1 MLNKK
6 KLKANI
12 ILLLSAYIPLYLTI
26 IVQNSFSLWEKL
38 NLRYDITFRDIIDLR
53 NTRSNI
59 DEVFTYPEAWITTI
73 FILFILLLFGLIYLM
88 LRNTYSTNNSL
99 SYEVKVVRVEDK
111 NHEYLTSYIAVY
123 ILPFI
128 TLNLTTYSGL
138 VQFIILFLFIGYI
151 YLKYEMIYIN
161 PILNIFFRLNA
172 YDVHYLIEDN
182 EKEYNTVLLSK
193 KDKESI
199 AKKVIRVKGS
209 SGILIDLPIE
219 KE

>member
-6 KLKANI
+6 KFKAHT

-26 IVQNSFSLWEKL
+26 IVQNLFSLWDKL
-38 NLRYDITFRDIIDLR
+38 SLKYTISFKDLGNFRRIK
-53 NTRSNI
+53 NNI
-59 DEVFTYPEAWITTI
+59 NEVFVFPETWIIMI
-73 FILFILLLFGLIYLM
+73 FIALILLLFALISLM
-88 LRNTYSTNNSL
+88 LSNTYRANSSL
-99 SYEVKVVRVEDK
+99 TYKAIVVTFEDK

-138 VQFIILFLFIGYI
+138 TQFAVLFLFIGYI

-172 YDVHYLIEDN
+172 YNVHYKVKDN
-182 EKEYNTVLLSK
+182 NNTYNTILLSK
-193 KDKESI
+193 KDKEYLTDVTI
-199 AKKVIRVKGS
+199 TVKGS
-209 SGILIDLPIE
+209 NGVLIDLN
-219 KE
+219 KED

>member
-26 IVQNSFSLWEKL
+26 IVQNSFSLWDKL
-38 NLRYDITFRDIIDLR
+38 NAKYDITFGDFLDFRKIK
-53 NTRSNI
+53 SNI
-59 DEVFTYPEAWITTI
+59 GEVFTFPEAWITSI
-73 FILFILLLFGLIYLM
+73 FIAFILLLFGLIFLM
-88 LRNTYSTNNSL
+88 LTNTYRTNSSL
-99 SYEVKVVRVEDK
+99 SYEIKVVNVEDK

-138 VQFIILFLFIGYI
+138 AQFIILFLFIGYI

-172 YDVHYLIEDN
+172 YDVHYEVEDN
-182 EKEYNTVLLSK
+182 DKTYNTVLLSK
-193 KDKESI
+193 KDNEGLTKG
-199 AKKVIRVKGS
+199 KIRVKGS
-209 SGILIDLPIE
+209 NGILIDLD
-219 KE
+219 KVK

>member
-12 ILLLSAYIPLYLTI
+12 ILLLSAYIPLYLTV
-26 IVQNSFSLWEKL
+26 IVQNFFSLWDKL
-38 NLRYDITFRDIIDLR
+38 SSKYNISFTDLFNFRKIKNNFNEL
-53 NTRSNI
+53 
-59 DEVFTYPEAWITTI
+59 FQFPETWIMTI
-73 FILFILLLFGLIYLM
+73 FIVLILLLFSLIFLM
-88 LRNTYSTNNSL
+88 LLNTYSTNSSL
-99 SYEVKVVRVEDK
+99 SYEAKVVNVEDK

-138 VQFIILFLFIGYI
+138 TQFLILFLFIGYI

-172 YDVHYLIEDN
+172 YDVHYKVKDN
-182 EKEYNTVLLSK
+182 DKTYNTVLLSK
-193 KDKESI
+193 KDRETLTKMAI
-199 AKKVIRVKGS
+199 KVKGS
-209 SGILIDLPIE
+209 NGILIDLDKE
-219 KE
+219 K

>member
-26 IVQNSFSLWEKL
+26 IVQNSFSLWDKL
-38 NLRYDITFRDIIDLR
+38 NQTYNITFGDFLEFRKIR
-53 NTRSNI
+53 ANI
-59 DEVFTYPEAWITTI
+59 DEVFAYPEAWITTI
-73 FILFILLLFGLIYLM
+73 FISFILLLLILIFLM
-88 LRNTYSTNNSL
+88 LRNTYSTNTSL
-99 SYEVKVVRVEDK
+99 SYEIKVVNVEDK

-138 VQFIILFLFIGYI
+138 AQFIILFLFIGYI

-172 YDVHYLIEDN
+172 YDVHYEVEDST
-182 EKEYNTVLLSK
+182 KTYNTVLLSK
-193 KDKESI
+193 KDKDGLT
-199 AKKVIRVKGS
+199 KGKIRVKGS
-209 SGILIDLPIE
+209 NGILIDLNKE
-219 KE
+219 K